1 MRSKAPHYYANAM
14 FPYDSAFSASL
25 ALHFRCL
32 SAGGSCNQLQ
42 FYKKCCKLFYKILER
57 FLMSKLFSSI
67 LFSFFLL
74 LHTTAIAEEETIPE
88 ETNIEVQEV
97 QEGETSEETE
107 STEVTDEQESQ
118 AEVTEEAQEEVEP
131 EEVLSEAEKEALA
144 AEAAELREAGM
155 GEEPVAE

>member
-1 MRSKAPHYYANAM
+1 MRSKAPHYYENAM

-32 SAGGSCNQLQ
+32 SAGGSCKQLQ

-74 LHTTAIAEEETIPE
+74 LHTTAIAEEESTPE
-88 ETNIEVQEV
+88 ETNIEVVGEQES
-97 QEGETSEETE
+97 EASEETE
-107 STEVTDEQESQ
+107 PTKTTE
-118 AEVTEEAQEEVEP
+118 EEVEP
-131 EEVLSEAEKEALA
+131 EYVLSEAEKEALA
-144 AEAAELREAGM
+144 AEEAELREAGM
-155 GEEPVAE
+155 DEEPVDE